1 MRETIINSQRGTRI
15 PKNQKTTPTQVSCT
29 GVSLLSLV
37 FLEDSEF
44 SLAKLI
50 AYAINIIL
58 VIVKLDYYFQIKLLF
73 N

>member
-15 PKNQKTTPTQVSCT
+15 PKKPEDYAHASIMHRRKSINF
-29 GVSLLSLV
+29 G

-50 AYAINIIL
+50 AYAINIIF